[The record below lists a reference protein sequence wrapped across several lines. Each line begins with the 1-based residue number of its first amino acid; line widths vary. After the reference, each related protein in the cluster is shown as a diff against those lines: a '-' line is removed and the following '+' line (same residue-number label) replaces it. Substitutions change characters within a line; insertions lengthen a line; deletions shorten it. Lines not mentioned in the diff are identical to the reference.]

1 MGTTHGKFE
10 TGDLP
15 PDVKTLPTIILADLV
30 KRYRDDITDAKRGA
44 SVERV
49 VLDRFLDHPICRK
62 RLSEL
67 RTEDFAR
74 YRDDRLKAVSPTTLK
89 RQLNPIRHLFQ
100 VAQMDWGMPIRE
112 NPVRMLKLD
121 APDRR
126 RERRVRAREFD
137 ALINAARSRRNPLVG
152 AVIRFAIATG
162 MRRGEQVHANPA
174 WKALSPTRRDRL
186 FGTVSG
192 CGSRACGR

>member
-1 MGTTHGKFE
+1 MSETFHFRKDAETWARHTEAKVE

-15 PDVKTLPTIILADLV
+15 PDVKTLQTIILADLV

-74 YRDDRLKAVSPTTLK
+74 YRDDRLKVVSPTTLK

-100 VAQMDWGMPIRE
+100 VAQTDWGTPIRE
-112 NPVRMLKLD
+112 NPLSSLKLD

-126 RERRVRAREFD
+126 RERRLRAGEFD

-152 AVIRFAIATG
+152 AVKLNSS
-162 MRRGEQVHANPA
+162 Q
-174 WKALSPTRRDRL
+174 SD
-186 FGTVSG
+186 
-192 CGSRACGR
+192 